1 MFTQLLR
8 HRRLRSLYRGTA
20 ASLAVIFLSALV
32 SPAFATA
39 VTIPAGTKVP
49 LEFAQSIDSGTAHK
63 GDLVKLRVHQDVI
76 VNGEKVIAAG
86 APATARVAEV
96 EKPKPFGRK
105 AEIKINQLRVRA
117 ADGREMQLNQ
127 YNSGKR
133 YMDPKAGGAA
143 TGGLILLGP
152 IGLAAGAFFKG
163 GHMLIK
169 TGTHIDAAVMNDTP
183 VTVAAR

>member
-1 MFTQLLR
+1 MFTQLVR
-8 HRRLRSLYRGTA
+8 HRRLRSQYRATA
-20 ASLAVIFLSALV
+20 ASLAVIFLSVLV
-32 SPAFATA
+32 APVFAAT
-39 VTIPAGTKVP
+39 VTVPAGTKVP
-49 LEFAQSIDSGTAHK
+49 LEFAQSVDSGTAHK
-63 GDLVKLRVHQDVI
+63 GDLVKLRVHEDVM

-96 EKPKPFGRK
+96 KKPKPFGGK

-117 ADGREMQLNQ
+117 ANGREMQLDQ

-133 YMDPKAGGAA
+133 FMDPKAGGAA

-169 TGTHIDAAVMNDTP
+169 SGTHIDAAVNDTP